1 MTNGDLVSEFDEYRD
16 IFLSELE
23 EIMSSMNKALLELEK
38 NPNNKDRLNE
48 VMRAAHTIKGM
59 AGTMGFDLLATL
71 THKVEDSLLK
81 LLEEETIHPRLID
94 ALFEFADKL
103 QEFKDAII
111 RGSPLDQIHVKT
123 LIDKIEGFAEGRIP
137 EIEEKEAIPSSASV
151 ADILEPELKLGSK
164 YQIIIEFRPDAPLKS
179 ARALVAIR
187 QLENI
192 AQILVSKPSLNDI
205 EEGKVFDKID
215 LEVISNEDETAI
227 RKSLQDIQDIK
238 SVEVIPLHE
247 EVTEV
252 EETAAPTLTFRER
265 RKTIQTVRINL
276 DLLDYVLDLLGE
288 IILASGKISRE
299 LQFDFNS
306 VISQQVGNIE
316 TSVVQIQEVIMR
328 MRMVTLTHIFDR
340 LPRMV
345 RDLAK
350 EQGKKAELIIRGSHL
365 ELDRSVID
373 QVNEAVLHILRNA
386 VSHGIESPSER
397 RRGGKSETGRIIV
410 EAAQERGEIIITV
423 SDDGAGI
430 NFKEIEKRAKDLGL
444 YKDEEPMSRRDLL
457 QLIFESGF
465 STAKKT
471 SEAAGRGVGL
481 DIVKQVIEEIGGTIQ
496 VDTVEGKG
504 TTFTI
509 RVPQTVAIV
518 EAIILEEGGFQFAL
532 PMTNV
537 EVFLT
542 STDALIVQQ
551 GSREYISYQDELV
564 PLIDIR
570 SLVPSSPVVLALQA
584 RGITNVEETG
594 SRAGSSR
601 RRKRR
606 EKIIIW
612 RKAGKRIALRVRN
625 LVGQTDI
632 VTKSIST
639 IGDSLPGISGATIL
653 GEEQVVLIIDPAGFI
668 R

>member
-1 MTNGDLVSEFDEYRD
+1 MSEFDEYRD

-81 LLEEETIHPRLID
+81 LLKEENIHPRLID

-111 RGSPLDQIHVKT
+111 RGSPLEQIHVKT

-151 ADILEPELKLGSK
+151 SNILEPELKLGSK
-164 YQIIIEFRPDAPLKS
+164 YQVTVEFRPDAPLKS
-179 ARALVAIR
+179 ARALIAVK
-187 QLENI
+187 QLESI
-192 AQILVSKPSLNDI
+192 AQILVSKPSLTDI
-205 EEGKVFDKID
+205 EEGRVFDKIE
-215 LEVISNEDETAI
+215 LEIISNEDEITI
-227 RKSLQDIQDIK
+227 RKSLQDIQDVK
-238 SVEVIPLHE
+238 SVAVVPLHE
-247 EVTEV
+247 EITEA
-252 EETAAPTLTFRER
+252 EEIVAPSLTFRER
-265 RKTIQTVRINL
+265 KKTVQTVRINL

-306 VISQQVGNIE
+306 VISQQVANIE

-345 RDLAK
+345 RYLAK

-373 QVNEAVLHILRNA
+373 QVNEALLHILRNA
-386 VSHGIESPSER
+386 VSHGIETPSQR
-397 RRGGKSETGRIIV
+397 KRAGKSETGRIIV
-410 EAAQERGEIIITV
+410 EAMQERGEIIITV

-430 NFKEIEKRAKDLGL
+430 AFKEIEKRAKELGL
-444 YKDEEPMSRRDLL
+444 YKEGEQMSRRELL

-496 VDTVEGKG
+496 VDTTEGTG

-518 EAIILEEGGFQFAL
+518 EAIIIEEGGFQFAL

-542 STDALIVQQ
+542 SNDALIIQQ
-551 GSREYISYQDELV
+551 GMREYISFQDELV

-570 SLVPSSPVVLALQA
+570 SLIPASPVVLALQA
-584 RGITNVEETG
+584 RGITKIAET
-594 SRAGSSR
+594 STSSSAAR
-601 RRKRR
+601 RQRRR

>member
-594 SRAGSSR
+594 SRSGSSR